1 MYKVMVRTKFLIG
14 SLLVAGLVM
23 LGGCYDFSQFDNIKV
38 EPTSPQMVVPAVNST
53 ISFSDVVEGED
64 ANTIIFTKPGD
75 TRFFIAFRDTLD
87 LFDAATRYSFPDF
100 NFSKV
105 YQLDASEVPGG
116 ILPSGDSLG
125 PITKELSE
133 TYNSIAGAEVKTV
146 KLTAGSLNISVVNHF
161 QNDIKAEIKFPSV
174 LDAQGDTLVFIMDR
188 TLPSQTY
195 TNQISSLANYTL
207 NLTDGTLYNT
217 FRVEVKL
224 TIHSLGNPI
233 TTTDY
238 ADIQLSLSGLDFE
251 YIVGKLNETFP
262 LNDIKLN
269 LDAFSSAFEADFS
282 LAEPKLTMK
291 FENAFGIPLGF
302 DINTFKSTNSNTGQQ
317 VNLVNEGVP
326 PAGSLLVTQ
335 TNGIDYQASLTQQQ
349 PQYDSMYVDHQNSNL
364 EDFLAIAPD
373 SILVQSS
380 LVVGDASD
388 NHNYFVKKS
397 STLKMINEIEFPLV
411 GWIENLVIRDTV
423 EVDLP
428 NLEEDLNLVN
438 DNSLKIRLKLKLIN
452 SIPLNVY
459 FQGLFYDDAD
469 TLLTKLYDDASE
481 LLLVKSSQ
489 INPTTGKT
497 SAPTTHYAYIDIDK
511 SKYDMMEIATK
522 MVLEVRMQT
531 GGSTQQNVVV
541 ESTNT
546 LQAMLSVELEG
557 TIDLN
562 DL

>member
-1 MYKVMVRTKFLIG
+1 
-14 SLLVAGLVM
+14 
-23 LGGCYDFSQFDNIKV
+23 
-38 EPTSPQMVVPAVNST
+38 MVVPAVNST

-469 TLLTKLYDDASE
+469 TLLTQLYDDASE

-557 TIDLN
+557 TVDLN

>member
-1 MYKVMVRTKFLIG
+1 MVRRKFLIG

-53 ISFSDVVEGED
+53 ISFNDVVEGED

-87 LFDAATRYSFPDF
+87 LFDAANRYSFPDF
-100 NFSKV
+100 NFSEV

-116 ILPSGDSLG
+116 TLPSGDSLG
-125 PITKELSE
+125 PIPKQLSE

-146 KLTAGSLNISVVNHF
+146 KLTAGSLNITVVNHF

-174 LDAQGDTLVFIMDR
+174 LDAQGDTLAFIMSR

-195 TNQISSLANYTL
+195 THQISSLENYTL
-207 NLTDGTLYNT
+207 NLTDGALYNT
-217 FRVEVKL
+217 FRVKVTL
-224 TIHSLGNPI
+224 TIYSLGNPI

-269 LDAFSSAFEADFS
+269 LDAFTSAFEADFS

-326 PAGSLLVTQ
+326 PLPAGSLLVTQ
-335 TNGIDYQASLTQQQ
+335 TNGIDYQTELTQQQ

-380 LVVGDASD
+380 LVVGDATT
-388 NHNYFVKKS
+388 NHDYFVKKS

-469 TLLTKLYDDASE
+469 TLLTQLYDDASE
-481 LLLVKSSQ
+481 LLLIKSSQ
-489 INPTTGKT
+489 IDPTTGKT

-511 SKYDMMEIATK
+511 SKYDKMEIATK

-531 GGSTQQNVVV
+531 GGSTHQNVVI

>member
-469 TLLTKLYDDASE
+469 TLLTQLYDDASE

-557 TIDLN
+557 TVDLN

>member
-1 MYKVMVRTKFLIG
+1 MVRTKFLIG

>member
-1 MYKVMVRTKFLIG
+1 MVRTKFLIG

-125 PITKELSE
+125 PFTKELSE

-469 TLLTKLYDDASE
+469 TLLTQLYDDASE

-557 TIDLN
+557 TVDLN

>member
-1 MYKVMVRTKFLIG
+1 MVRTKFLIG

-116 ILPSGDSLG
+116 ILPPGESLDTI
-125 PITKELSE
+125 PKQFSE

-174 LDAQGDTLVFIMDR
+174 LDALGNPLVFFMDTLRPGQI
-188 TLPSQTY
+188 Y

-469 TLLTKLYDDASE
+469 TLLTQLYDDASE

-511 SKYDMMEIATK
+511 SKYDKMANATK

-531 GGSTQQNVVV
+531 GGSTHQNVVI

>member
-1 MYKVMVRTKFLIG
+1 MVRTKFLIG

-349 PQYDSMYVDHQNSNL
+349 PQYDSIYVDHQNSNL

-428 NLEEDLNLVN
+428 DLEEDLNLVN

-469 TLLTKLYDDASE
+469 TLLTQLYDDASE

>member
-1 MYKVMVRTKFLIG
+1 MVRTKFLIG

-469 TLLTKLYDDASE
+469 TLLTQLYDDASE

-557 TIDLN
+557 TVDLN